1 MPRTKKAEEPT
12 KRKSK
17 KQVESDDDDIENEIE
32 DVKKSKKKSSSKKKP
47 VEASPVEDELS
58 DLDAVEDEPQ
68 SEEEATNTKVQNTR
82 KLVNP
87 NTPIGELGIEDI
99 LSHLIEMGHKGLNPQ
114 LKQGA
119 IQLRNQLQS
128 RRPYNQNFQQQRNFV
143 PRGGRFM
150 PRGGMAGGMAG
161 RGGPRQPYQ
170 QQPFGRGQ
178 PFQPQ
183 DDQNIYDQTN
193 E

>member
-17 KQVESDDDDIENEIE
+17 KQVESDDDIENEIE
-32 DVKKSKKKSSSKKKP
+32 DVKKSKKKVSKKKP
-47 VEASPVEDELS
+47 VEASPAEDELS

-68 SEEEATNTKVQNTR
+68 SEEEATTKMHNTR
-82 KLVNP
+82 KVIDVRV
-87 NTPIGELGIEDI
+87 PIGELGIEDI

-150 PRGGMAGGMAG
+150 PRGGMAG